1 MSSMI
6 WFGLRDLL
14 SHWKLALAMSLVASV
29 AIIVYLTLVGY
40 QQGLETQFG
49 SLSRAFL
56 TVQETDSFGEI
67 YGSRLAA
74 QVGDELKTMGVELV
88 VPEIHDIIGT
98 SVDKAVMLR
107 GVDLEQYN
115 HVETYRLVSG
125 QALEAGKAPRRA
137 MIGYRLAE
145 NKKLGP
151 GKTISLRGRDFTVI
165 GVFRTDTYTDNEA
178 WVSLEDAQAL
188 LGWGTDVS
196 VYIIPEAGPVK
207 VGDILSGGAT
217 AALRGEAGQ
226 SLSSQYKPVL
236 DVHGAAAQVMGL
248 VTALTLANV
257 LLRLALIRKRD
268 LAILRTVGFQ
278 RKSLGIYLGVQ
289 ALAIALAGA
298 IQAALGTI
306 ALSSVMRL
314 GVFGFDI
321 RPVFDLST
329 LMNSAVWLLVITLAG
344 SVLPVWAMNRLNLA
358 QLLRI
363 E

>member
-1 MSSMI
+1 
-6 WFGLRDLL
+6 
-14 SHWKLALAMSLVASV
+14 
-29 AIIVYLTLVGY
+29 
-40 QQGLETQFG
+40 
-49 SLSRAFL
+49 
-56 TVQETDSFGEI
+56 
-67 YGSRLAA
+67 
-74 QVGDELKTMGVELV
+74 
-88 VPEIHDIIGT
+88 
-98 SVDKAVMLR
+98 
-107 GVDLEQYN
+107 
-115 HVETYRLVSG
+115 
-125 QALEAGKAPRRA
+125 
-137 MIGYRLAE
+137 
-145 NKKLGP
+145 
-151 GKTISLRGRDFTVI
+151 
-165 GVFRTDTYTDNEA
+165 
-178 WVSLEDAQAL
+178 
-188 LGWGTDVS
+188 
-196 VYIIPEAGPVK
+196 VYIIPEGGPVR
-207 VGDILSGGAT
+207 VGDNLSGGAT

-344 SVLPVWAMNRLNLA
+344 SVLPVWAMNHLNLA
-358 QLLRI
+358 QLLRT